1 MAPSSGRP
9 ATESRLVPEDEL
21 YEKVEGLLSDE
32 LEDRIDALEDVAGL
46 LDDAVGARATQIG
59 AAMRTRGALRPML
72 ELLDDDDVY
81 AQQAALQVLGNLA
94 SDAVDPHSR
103 RTKEAVLGLGLF
115 DRVLAHLHNEK
126 GATRVLALG
135 AVQNLCVL
143 PAFAVLLDAAGVAP
157 KLRELAATRS
167 RDAPANQAHYARG
180 CLANMEAAIAAKA
193 GKADTAAAPVADA
206 DADADAAPSAA
217 APSAAGSSLQHG
229 GLPDLSVGGAR
240 RTPAE
245 PLYARAREHRRLA
258 AVRATTATGSPVL
271 AAGSPSAGDPSP
283 ASAWQSAQWSP
294 FAPQGARGR
303 GGAAR
308 RGRSAG
314 RSQRPQHSPV
324 VQEVLDRAKANR
336 EAATPP
342 SPQAPEG
349 APASPAASPPAS
361 ASPAA
366 WKPLKACGEA
376 AIADAA
382 GGGAPAAAAADE
394 EQPRR
399 QLAPR
404 RLSSHSPLVP
414 RPGALVE
421 GKTSPSS
428 PPERLALSFA
438 RSRLSNGGGERA
450 SLNNHSSGT
459 LTKMERGGASSS
471 NGSTPRDADG
481 GASNGASNGGAHRDP
496 PVARKPKPPPLTTAA
511 SAEGSTSTP
520 PASRPAADSEELE
533 SPLGRMMRSLV
544 TSVGSPAGTIAAL
557 WGGGGG
563 SNGGTPTPRPPSAVH
578 PTVKRKTPSPARAPK
593 QRPLPSPVPSPEEP
607 AAT

>member
-1 MAPSSGRP
+1 
-9 ATESRLVPEDEL
+9 
-21 YEKVEGLLSDE
+21 
-32 LEDRIDALEDVAGL
+32 
-46 LDDAVGARATQIG
+46 
-59 AAMRTRGALRPML
+59 ML

-193 GKADTAAAPVADA
+193 GKADTVAAPVADA

-245 PLYARAREHRRLA
+245 PLYARARD
-258 AVRATTATGSPVL
+258 TGASP
-271 AAGSPSAGDPSP
+271 PSALPPPPARRCSP
-283 ASAWQSAQWSP
+283 PARQAREIRARPPRGSLRS
-294 FAPQGARGR
+294 GARLRRRARAAAAAPRGAAARPGGRSGR
-303 GGAAR
+303 GA
-308 RGRSAG
+308 
-314 RSQRPQHSPV
+314 SPV

-376 AIADAA
+376 AIADVA
-382 GGGAPAAAAADE
+382 GGGAPGGGGRRRAAA
-394 EQPRR
+394 
-399 QLAPR
+399 
-404 RLSSHSPLVP
+404 
-414 RPGALVE
+414 
-421 GKTSPSS
+421 
-428 PPERLALSFA
+428 
-438 RSRLSNGGGERA
+438 
-450 SLNNHSSGT
+450 
-459 LTKMERGGASSS
+459 
-471 NGSTPRDADG
+471 
-481 GASNGASNGGAHRDP
+481 
-496 PVARKPKPPPLTTAA
+496 
-511 SAEGSTSTP
+511 
-520 PASRPAADSEELE
+520 
-533 SPLGRMMRSLV
+533 
-544 TSVGSPAGTIAAL
+544 SPAGAKAAL
-557 WGGGGG
+557 VAFAA
-563 SNGGTPTPRPPSAVH
+563 R
-578 PTVKRKTPSPARAPK
+578 PSPRSARRRKDESVVAARAP
-593 QRPLPSPVPSPEEP
+593 RALVRALSARAM
-607 AAT
+607 AAASGRRSTTTARAR

>member
-1 MAPSSGRP
+1 M
-9 ATESRLVPEDEL
+9 PEDEL
-21 YEKVEGLLSDE
+21 REVEGLLSDE

-193 GKADTAAAPVADA
+193 GKADTVAAPVADA
-206 DADADAAPSAA
+206 TPTPTPRRPPPRRPPRARRATRRPAGPERRRRAADA
-217 APSAAGSSLQHG
+217 G
-229 GLPDLSVGGAR
+229 G
-240 RTPAE
+240 
-245 PLYARAREHRRLA
+245 A
-258 AVRATTATGSPVL
+258 AVRARARAPAPRRRPRYTATGSPVL
-271 AAGSPSAGDPSP
+271 AAGSPSPGDPSP

-349 APASPAASPPAS
+349 APCSPAASPPAS

-376 AIADAA
+376 AIANAV
-382 GGGAPAAAAADE
+382 GGGVPTAAATNE

-471 NGSTPRDADG
+471 NGSTRGPHGRREHRREQRRWRAPRPSRRAEAEAAAAHHRRVGGGLDLDPAGVSPRGRLRGARVAARADDAIAGDERGLARRHDRSAMGRRRRQQRRHADAAPAVGGPSDG
-481 GASNGASNGGAHRDP
+481 QTEDGI
-496 PVARKPKPPPLTTAA
+496 A
-511 SAEGSTSTP
+511 SAG
-520 PASRPAADSEELE
+520 
-533 SPLGRMMRSLV
+533 
-544 TSVGSPAGTIAAL
+544 
-557 WGGGGG
+557 
-563 SNGGTPTPRPPSAVH
+563 
-578 PTVKRKTPSPARAPK
+578 AR